1 MESFELF
8 CVSLP
13 SPLAFGVDRILG
25 DPGLEAEDR
34 NVLFGDPGLEA
45 EDRKAPLLGD
55 PGLAAE
61 CREDEADEAVL
72 VAGGLEK
79 Y

>member
-34 NVLFGDPGLEA
+34 KVLFGDPGLEA
-45 EDRKAPLLGD
+45 E
-55 PGLAAE
+55 
-61 CREDEADEAVL
+61 CREDEAVEAVL
-72 VAGGLEK
+72 LGAGLEK
-79 Y
+79 YYIQIK